1 MLPSAYIFQLIM
13 NMKILVTG
21 GAGFIG
27 SHLCDA
33 LLARNDEVWCLD
45 NLWLGRENNIA
56 HLRSNQRFHFV
67 KLDLLER
74 PALNDLFSDAKFDA
88 VFHLA
93 ANSDIR
99 AGTSDT
105 SLDQRLNF
113 QTTVEVLDAMHKHQ
127 VKRLLFASTSAV
139 FGENESSLGELDGP
153 LRPISFYGA
162 SKLAAEAYISV
173 YAHTLNIQTTV
184 LRFPNVIG
192 ERATHGAIYD
202 FIAKLKNSPDRL
214 EVLGDGSQSKPYVY
228 VSDLVHAML
237 LTFDTS
243 HSKFDVFHVA
253 GDGFTTVR
261 EIAEIVVANSSIPS
275 AQIEFTGGD
284 RGWPGDVPRFNY
296 DTARI
301 RALGWAPHYNST
313 NAVIHTVKRIRENG
327 F

>member
-1 MLPSAYIFQLIM
+1 
-13 NMKILVTG
+13 MKILVTG

-33 LLARNDEVWCLD
+33 LIARGDEVWCLD
-45 NLWLGRENNIA
+45 NLWLGRENNIE
-56 HLRSNQRFHFV
+56 HLRKHPNFHFF
-67 KLDLLER
+67 KLDLLDR
-74 PALNDLFSDAKFDA
+74 FALTELFAASDFNA

-113 QTTVEVLDAMHKHQ
+113 QTTIEVLEAMRTHQ
-127 VKRLLFASTSAV
+127 VKRLMFASTSAV
-139 FGENESSLGELDGP
+139 FGENEAKLNEMAGP

-173 YAHTLNIQTTV
+173 YAHTLGLQATI
-184 LRFPNVIG
+184 LRFPNVVG

-202 FIAKLKNSPDRL
+202 FIAKLKNTPEQL

-228 VSDLVHAML
+228 VTDLVKALL
-237 LTFDTS
+237 LTFQANLS
-243 HSKFDVFHVA
+243 QFEVFHVA
-253 GDGFTTVR
+253 GEGFTTVR
-261 EIAEIVVANSSIPS
+261 EMAEIVVANSSNPK
-275 AQIEFTGGD
+275 AALAFTGGD
-284 RGWPGDVPRFNY
+284 RGWPGDVPRFDY
-296 DTARI
+296 DTSRI
-301 RALGWAPHYNST
+301 RSLGWVPTFGST
-313 NAVIHTVKRIRENG
+313 EAVIHSVKRIKDNG